1 MTLFKFVINQCY
13 STKSII
19 DAKYLAANVQIPDL
33 ILKPEKF
40 KTRFAL
46 LRAHQLNISPLGKPK
61 GASISQTKISKIF
74 TKKNKKRT
82 KPLTSK
88 ETSLHLYL

>member
-33 ILKPEKF
+33 ILKPGKF

-61 GASISQTKISKIF
+61 GASISKTKVSKIF
-74 TKKNKKRT
+74 TKKKQKTN
-82 KPLTSK
+82 
-88 ETSLHLYL
+88 

>member
-46 LRAHQLNISPLGKPK
+46 LRAHQLNISLLGKPK
-61 GASISQTKISKIF
+61 GASIFRLKSLKIF

>member
-19 DAKYLAANVQIPDL
+19 DAKYLAAIVQIPDL

-46 LRAHQLNISPLGKPK
+46 LWAHQLNISPYQGTLFKRK
-61 GASISQTKISKIF
+61 KK
-74 TKKNKKRT
+74 KKNKRT
-82 KPLTSK
+82 KPLTSE

>member
-1 MTLFKFVINQCY
+1 M
-13 STKSII
+13 

-46 LRAHQLNISPLGKPK
+46 LRAHQLNISPLGRPK
-61 GASISQTKISKIF
+61 GASIFRLKSRKYSQKKTK
-74 TKKNKKRT
+74 NELN
-82 KPLTSK
+82 P
-88 ETSLHLYL
+88 